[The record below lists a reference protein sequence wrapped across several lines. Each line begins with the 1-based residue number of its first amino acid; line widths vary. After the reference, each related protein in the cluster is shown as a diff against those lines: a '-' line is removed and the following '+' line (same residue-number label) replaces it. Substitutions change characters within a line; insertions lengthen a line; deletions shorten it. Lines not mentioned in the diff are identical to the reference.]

1 MRVDVIGV
9 DMAHSDRTINSII
22 WRLTGGL
29 FIIFLVVFDHWAKG
43 LALAGLGSGDLDL
56 IPGILKLH
64 YLQNTGAAFSILEG
78 QQSFFLI
85 LTPLLILCI
94 VVFALTTPPS
104 KKFLPLHIT
113 YCFLISGA
121 IGNFIDRV
129 VQGYVTD
136 FIYFYLIDFPVFN
149 VADIYVTISMIAL
162 ILLVLFAYGD
172 EELEEILPWKRW
184 GLKRKK

>member
-1 MRVDVIGV
+1 MRVDVMGV
-9 DMAHSDRTINSII
+9 DMAHSERTINSII

-29 FIIFLVVFDHWAKG
+29 FIILLVVFDHWTKG
-43 LALAGLGSGDLDL
+43 LALVGLRSGDLDL

-78 QQSFFLI
+78 QQSFFLL

-113 YCFLISGA
+113 YFFLISGA

-162 ILLVLFAYGD
+162 ILLVLFAYRD